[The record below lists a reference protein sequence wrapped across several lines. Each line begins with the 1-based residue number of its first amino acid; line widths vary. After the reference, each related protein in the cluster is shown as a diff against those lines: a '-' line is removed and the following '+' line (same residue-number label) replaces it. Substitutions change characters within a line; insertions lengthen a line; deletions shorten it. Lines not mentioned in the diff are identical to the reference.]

1 MAFSRGMRFDTHAY
15 CIYGNLS
22 RSLPHGQKQKGE
34 ETMSAGINL
43 EKRTTIVTGAA
54 RGLGEAISLALAAA
68 GAAVGVLDVSDG
80 AGTVAKIRDAG
91 GRAKFV
97 RCDITDFTQCKNA
110 VQQIES
116 EFGPINI
123 LVNNAALYAN
133 LERQDFEDIDEKLWN
148 TVMAVNIN
156 GVWNMC
162 RAVSPGM
169 RTRKQGSI
177 INISSSTARTGAMR
191 MAHYVT
197 SKAAVIG
204 LTRALAREL
213 GEVDVR
219 VNTVSPTLV
228 ATESSIGRG
237 SFELASKGAAAQQCL
252 HRNPVADDI
261 VGTVIY
267 LASDLSS
274 FVTGQ
279 TLAVD
284 GGLDL
289 L

>member
-1 MAFSRGMRFDTHAY
+1 MPS
-15 CIYGNLS
+15 
-22 RSLPHGQKQKGE
+22 
-34 ETMSAGINL
+34 GINL
-43 EKRTTIVTGAA
+43 ENRIAIVTGAA
-54 RGLGEAISLALAAA
+54 RGLGEAIAL
-68 GAAVGVLDVSDG
+68 

-97 RCDITDFTQCKNA
+97 PCDITDFAQCKDA
-110 VQQIES
+110 VEQIEK
-116 EFGPINI
+116 EFGAIDV

-133 LERQDFEDIDEKLWN
+133 LERQDFEDIQEKLWN
-148 TVMAVNIN
+148 TVMSVNIT

-169 RTRKQGSI
+169 RARKQGSI

-219 VNTVSPTLV
+219 VNTVSPTLI

-261 VGTVIY
+261 AGTVLY

>member
-1 MAFSRGMRFDTHAY
+1 MPVPAD
-15 CIYGNLS
+15 LS
-22 RSLPHGQKQKGE
+22 GRV
-34 ETMSAGINL
+34 A
-43 EKRTTIVTGAA
+43 IVTGAS
-54 RGLGEAISLALAAA
+54 RGLGEAISLALAGA
-68 GAAVGVLDVSDG
+68 GAAIGVLDVSDG
-80 AGTVAKIRDAG
+80 AATVARIRDSG
-91 GRAKFV
+91 GRAEYR
-97 RCDITDFTQCKNA
+97 RCDISDFGQCRDA
-110 VQQIES
+110 VAAIEAALN
-116 EFGPINI
+116 PADV

-133 LERQDFEDIDEKLWN
+133 LERQDFENISEDLWEM
-148 TVMAVNIN
+148 VMKVNVT

-169 RTRKQGSI
+169 RQRRKGSI

-261 VGTVIY
+261 AGTVVY

-279 TLAVD
+279 TVAVD